1 MQRSWSPLKLADA
14 RQLSQRA
21 SPWQRGKACAKNS
34 KWSNGAMKREF
45 VKLSILAALG
55 GLLYM
60 GVELLWRDRTHWTM
74 GIVGGVSFVLIGG
87 LNNYLPWEMPIWK
100 QALCGSALV
109 TAVELVAGIILN
121 LYLGLGI
128 WDYSGL
134 PCNLLG
140 QICLPFSLLWVA
152 MSVLC
157 IFVDDALRWRLFHEE
172 KPHYRWL

>member
-1 MQRSWSPLKLADA
+1 M
-14 RQLSQRA
+14 
-21 SPWQRGKACAKNS
+21 
-34 KWSNGAMKREF
+34 
-45 VKLSILAALG
+45 
-55 GLLYM
+55 
-60 GVELLWRDRTHWTM
+60 
-74 GIVGGVSFVLIGG
+74 LIGG
-87 LNNYLPWEMPIWK
+87 LNNYLPTMPIWK
-100 QALCGSALV
+100 QALCGSALA

-152 MSVLC
+152 LSVLC

-172 KPHYRWL
+172 KPRYRW